1 MGCVS
6 VCWQNTCICA
16 SSTISWTKPS
26 STSFQAVATEKV
38 RHNSYFGYTHQY
50 LDRMCKHKTL
60 MLKNYERLNDG
71 WMNGFWW
78 VGWCVDEHD
87 SLFTPAVDYI
97 KCFSYSVS
105 VAPWLIQLNEHEKK
119 RVTNAFLLAGCCV
132 GHTTSQTIIHC
143 YAYRNTNHRVVQKN
157 SCKLK
162 KEMEET
168 TQQDSSEAARLPL
181 TCMGSWKQSAHVY
194 TSRKNCL
201 YGSSSSSSNTPVDS
215 QQNCW
220 FTTGQR
226 LAPIRYMVSQNDV
239 LSPLINGM

>member
-1 MGCVS
+1 MCG
-6 VCWQNTCICA
+6 
-16 SSTISWTKPS
+16 WTWLTFY
-26 STSFQAVATEKV
+26 TS
-38 RHNSYFGYTHQY
+38 RWLHQVFF
-50 LDRMCKHKTL
+50 LQCLCGTL
-60 MLKNYERLNDG
+60 AD
-71 WMNGFWW
+71 
-78 VGWCVDEHD
+78 
-87 SLFTPAVDYI
+87 PA
-97 KCFSYSVS
+97 KW
-105 VAPWLIQLNEHEKK
+105 ARKK
-119 RVTNAFLLAGCCV
+119 KVTNAFLLAGCCV

-201 YGSSSSSSNTPVDS
+201 YGSSSSSSSNTPVDS

-226 LAPIRYMVSQNDV
+226 LAPIRYILSQNDV
-239 LSPLINGM
+239 LSPLINRM